1 MQLPYFY
8 ERQILQGQTLLTL
21 GEETSRHCIQVLRMQ
36 EADQLELTDG
46 TGNLHTAAIA
56 KADKRNMVVKITQ
69 SRFFS
74 KPEKNITI
82 AISLLKNASRFE
94 WFLEKATEI
103 GVNRILPLHCTRT
116 ERQNFRGTRLQ
127 NILVAAM
134 LQSRQVWLPFLGEP
148 AALLTTLQGDPNRQK
163 MFAYCGEANKNEL
176 QAIPVKEAATLYI
189 GPEGDFTPEEME
201 LAISHGAVPVS
212 LGKNRLRS
220 ETAGIVGATL
230 LINR

>member
-46 TGNLHTAAIA
+46 AGNLHTVSIA
-56 KADKRNMVVKITQ
+56 KADKRNMVVKVTQ

-74 KPEKNITI
+74 QPEKKITI
-82 AISLLKNASRFE
+82 AISLLKNTSRFE

-103 GVNRILPLHCTRT
+103 GVNRILPLRCTRT
-116 ERQNFRGTRLQ
+116 ERQNFRGARLQ

-134 LQSRQVWLPFLGEP
+134 LQSRQVWLPFLAEP
-148 AALLTTLQGDPNRQK
+148 ASLLTTLQGDPNRQK
-163 MFAYCGEANKNEL
+163 MVAYCGEAEKNEV
-176 QAIPVKEAATLYI
+176 QTIPVKEDATLYI
-189 GPEGDFTPEEME
+189 GPEGDFTPEEIE
-201 LAISHGAVPVS
+201 LAISHGAIPVS

-220 ETAGIVGATL
+220 ETAGIVAATL